1 MYQYLFGPVPS
12 RRLGMSL
19 GVDLVPHKV
28 CSFNC
33 VYCECGRTTRLTVA
47 RDAYV
52 PLEAVTAELEH
63 YLAHHRPPDFFT
75 FSGAGEP
82 TLNSHLDEV
91 LAFIRERAPKARTA
105 VITNASL
112 IDDPQVRAELAAAD
126 VVMPSLD
133 AATERTFRRM
143 DRPSPRVRLQPLLDG
158 LVAFRDAF
166 PGAIWLE
173 VVILPGYNDHPEDLA
188 ALREALVRIRADR
201 IQLNTLDR
209 PGTQANLQPAP
220 REQLERI
227 ASEWGLGNVHVV
239 GAAPPPATEA
249 GYRSDGGSNTVLAT
263 LARRPCTADDLAH
276 LLGLPTDEV
285 TARLATL
292 EAEGQI
298 TAVVQ
303 ERGVF
308 YQATDRAARGEAE

>member
-1 MYQYLFGPVPS
+1 
-12 RRLGMSL
+12 MSL

-52 PLEAVTAELEH
+52 PLAAVTAELEH

-82 TLNSHLDEV
+82 TLNSHLGDV
-91 LAFIRERAPKARTA
+91 LAFIRERAPQARTA

-158 LVAFRDAF
+158 LVAFRDRF
-166 PGAIWLE
+166 SGAIWLE

-209 PGTQANLQPAP
+209 PGTETDLQPAP

-227 ASEWGLGNVHVV
+227 AAEWGLGNVHVV
-239 GAAPPPATEA
+239 GAAPAPGNEA
-249 GYRSDGGSNTVLAT
+249 GYRSDGDDAVLAT
-263 LARRPCTADDLAH
+263 IARRPCTADDLAR
-276 LLGLPTDEV
+276 LLGIAP
-285 TARLATL
+285 ARAAERLRAL
-292 EAEGQI
+292 EAAGQI
-298 TAVVQ
+298 IAVEQ

-308 YQATDRAARGEAE
+308 YQATDRAARGQGEHGQ